1 VDAGSQGWV
10 DAGVLDCALEV
21 RVVCWRRG
29 GKCRRDEVEK
39 ELVKR
44 RVSGSLWKLMQS
56 ENGHVKENENGVLL
70 GTGIERFEFTALGVL
85 MVMVD

>member
-1 VDAGSQGWV
+1 MQGCWTAPSRFEWFAGEEEEGSVG
-10 DAGVLDCALEV
+10 ETK
-21 RVVCWRRG
+21 WR
-29 GKCRRDEVEK
+29 E

-70 GTGIERFEFTALGVL
+70 GTGIE
-85 MVMVD
+85 